1 MRKILSL
8 SVCSLFLLA
17 LTSSPASSQT
27 AKEILDKW
35 IEAQGGAK
43 ALEAVKDTTIVG
55 SIQLVSMGIN
65 GTATMYQKE
74 PNMMR
79 LDIEVM
85 GMVITQAYDGEIAW
99 MIDPQTGASTQ
110 MPESASLEFK
120 RQALGNAAL
129 LNPEKFGIKY
139 DFKGKEKLEDKEY
152 LVLEQTTEDGHKT
165 TIYLDPTTYLTYKA
179 KGTAL
184 GQAGVEV
191 MAETITTDYKKVD
204 GLLVSHSMTQYQDSQ
219 EFMRMTVT
227 KVVFNSNLEDSFFKM
242 TK

>member
-1 MRKILSL
+1 MRKIISL

-43 ALEAVKDTTIVG
+43 ALEAVKDTTIIG

-129 LNPEKFGIKY
+129 LNPEKYGIKY

-227 KVVFNSNLEDSFFKM
+227 KVTFNSNLEDSFFKM

>member
-1 MRKILSL
+1 
-8 SVCSLFLLA
+8 
-17 LTSSPASSQT
+17 
-27 AKEILDKW
+27 
-35 IEAQGGAK
+35 
-43 ALEAVKDTTIVG
+43 
-55 SIQLVSMGIN
+55 
-65 GTATMYQKE
+65 
-74 PNMMR
+74 
-79 LDIEVM
+79 
-85 GMVITQAYDGEIAW
+85 
-99 MIDPQTGASTQ
+99 
-110 MPESASLEFK
+110 MPENASLEFK

-165 TIYLDPTTYLTYKA
+165 TIYLDPATYLTYKA

-204 GLLVSHSMTQYQDSQ
+204 GLLVSHSMTQYQDGQ

-227 KVVFNSNLEDSFFKM
+227 KVIFNSNLEDSFFKM